1 MGQLGIHI
9 LWKIGW
15 VSFQKLN
22 YTYSTILTFHR
33 GVLMLPENMGKD
45 IHNSI
50 INNSQ
55 INIDDK
61 IHFSIHQQNS
71 TDTQHNTTQTKQK
84 NMWVT
89 LIAMALSKS
98 THTV

>member
-22 YTYSTILTFHR
+22 YTYSTIPTFHR
-33 GVLMLPENMGKD
+33 GVLMLPENVGKD

-84 NMWVT
+84 TMWVT